1 MPLREQGREV
11 YIFMGKILLI
21 NGSPNE
27 YGCTFTALKELE
39 TTLNREGLDTEFLYL
54 GKGAM
59 QGCTAC
65 MSCAGTGKCIFEDQ
79 VNEVTRRLDTID
91 GIVAGSPVYY
101 GSPSGPLVAF
111 LDRFCL
117 VNEYRL
123 YRKLAASV
131 LSCRRG
137 GASGAF
143 MILNQKFLNCSMTI
157 VGSEYWNQV
166 HGIEASEVLKD
177 EEGLQT
183 MRVLGQNI
191 AWLQK
196 SIEAGRQ
203 AGIAAPVY
211 EERIHTN
218 FIR

>member
-1 MPLREQGREV
+1 
-11 YIFMGKILLI
+11 MGKILLI

-27 YGCTFTALKELE
+27 YGCTYTALKELE
-39 TTLNREGLDTEFLYL
+39 KTLTKEGLETEFVYL
-54 GKGAM
+54 GKKPV

-65 MSCAGTGKCIFEDQ
+65 MSCMQTGECIVDDL
-79 VNEVTRRLDTID
+79 VNDLTKRLDSID

-101 GSPSGPLVAF
+101 GCPNGSLLAF
-111 LDRFCL
+111 LERFCL
-117 VNEYRL
+117 INEYRL

-131 LSCRRG
+131 VSCRRG

-143 MILNQKFLNCSMTI
+143 MAMNQCFLNCSMTI
-157 VGSEYWNQV
+157 VGSEYWNQI
-166 HGIEASEVLKD
+166 HGMEAEEALQD
-177 EEGLQT
+177 LEGLQT

-196 SIEAGRQ
+196 SIEAGRK
-203 AGIAAPVY
+203 AGIEPPVY
-211 EERIHTN
+211 EERIHTS

>member
-1 MPLREQGREV
+1 
-11 YIFMGKILLI
+11 MGKIVLI

-27 YGCTFTALKELE
+27 HGCTYTALKELE
-39 TTLNREGLDTEFLYL
+39 KTLQIEGQETELIWL
-54 GKGAM
+54 GKGPV

-65 MSCAGTGKCIFEDQ
+65 MSCMKTGKCVFDDL
-79 VNEVTRRLDTID
+79 VNDLTERLDTID

-101 GSPSGPLVAF
+101 GTPSGSLIAF

-117 VNEYRL
+117 VNESRL

-131 LSCRRG
+131 VSCRRG
-137 GASGAF
+137 GATGAF
-143 MILNQKFLNCSMTI
+143 MALNQKFLNCSMTI

-166 HGIEASEVLKD
+166 HGMEAEEVLKD

-196 SIEAGRQ
+196 SIEAGKA
-203 AGIAAPVY
+203 AGIDVPVY